1 MPHLEVLVETLIS
14 HYYRITSRTVL
25 EAPNI
30 REFGRQMYILTILC
44 QGDFTALGSPIQ
56 VSVVSSS
63 LWTFFTNSLN
73 SLESNQSKLKL
84 LQVWREKKHLE
95 NIHFKS
101 YLARKTL
108 RSYACSLRR
117 RQPESCCFL
126 VVLSTQFLAASHIW
140 EQNHISSKIWM
151 IQKHISSSTLLK
163 IHFPRS

>member
-63 LWTFFTNSLN
+63 L
-73 SLESNQSKLKL
+73 
-84 LQVWREKKHLE
+84 
-95 NIHFKS
+95 
-101 YLARKTL
+101 
-108 RSYACSLRR
+108 
-117 RQPESCCFL
+117 
-126 VVLSTQFLAASHIW
+126 
-140 EQNHISSKIWM
+140 
-151 IQKHISSSTLLK
+151 
-163 IHFPRS
+163 